1 LLPNANTPQQCPLVA
16 GRSAVLFLIVLFLIV
31 LFLIVLFLIVLVFAV
46 LFFAVPA

>member
-16 GRSAVLFLIVLFLIV
+16 GRSAVLFLIVLV
-31 LFLIVLFLIVLVFAV
+31 LIVLVFAV